1 VAGLLFILA
10 NQFIGVLLAL
20 FLRPVASAISIGTL
34 MFAPSFGYMGIGF
47 PRLAMNDFSYWWG
60 ELIPGTWYLTAR
72 IDQTI
77 RGTPVDLS
85 LKPLMVLGIFVLV
98 LAIVTALR
106 LEVFRIRRQR
116 QVAQQLREVT
126 P

>member
-1 VAGLLFILA
+1 
-10 NQFIGVLLAL
+10 
-20 FLRPVASAISIGTL
+20 
-34 MFAPSFGYMGIGF
+34 
-47 PRLAMNDFSYWWG
+47 MNGFSYWWG
-60 ELIPGTWYLTAR
+60 ELIPGTWYLMAR

-85 LKPLMVLGIFVLV
+85 LKPLMVLGIFVLT

-116 QVAQQLREVT
+116 RAARRLREVT

>member
-1 VAGLLFILA
+1 
-10 NQFIGVLLAL
+10 
-20 FLRPVASAISIGTL
+20 

-116 QVAQQLREVT
+116 QAAQRLREVT